1 MIFSVSTRWN
11 KYRHT
16 TGEALVQE
24 ILDLGVDHIELGYDL
39 TIDLVP
45 GVRKMVDDGA
55 VKVASVHNYCPVPIG
70 APMGHPELFTFAD
83 SDYRVRE
90 NAVRYTSNT
99 IEFAAELGATRVVM
113 HCGNAK
119 MPSLT
124 RKLIGLWEDDLQF
137 TEKYEKL
144 KMKLLVRRDKKV
156 AKVLPY
162 LYQCLEQM
170 LPLLEQ
176 TGVALC
182 LENLP
187 TWEAIPTE
195 TEAEALFKHFD
206 SPHIRY
212 WHDIGHG
219 QIRHNLGFINHIR
232 WFERLRPYLAGMHV
246 HDVRR
251 PAMDHLAP
259 SQGTVKFDEF
269 TPHLDPTTLGVLE
282 PSQRVTTEELRTAL
296 DMLRKTWGTP

>member
-11 KYRHT
+11 KYRHR
-16 TGEALVQE
+16 TGEELVEE
-24 ILDLGVDHIELGYDL
+24 ILNLGVDHIELGYDL

-45 GVRKMVDDGA
+45 GVRKMVDSGA
-55 VKVASVHNYCPVPIG
+55 VKVASVHNFCPVPIG

-83 SDYRVRE
+83 RDHRMRE

-99 IEFAAELGATRVVM
+99 VEFAAELGATRVVM

-119 MPSLT
+119 MTSIT
-124 RKLIGLWEDDLQF
+124 RKLIALWDDDLQF
-137 TEKYEKL
+137 TDKYEKL
-144 KMKLLVRRDKKV
+144 KLRLLARRDKKV
-156 AKVLPY
+156 AKVLPL
-162 LYQCLEQM
+162 LYECLEQIH
-170 LPLLEQ
+170 PLLEK

-195 TEAEALFKHFD
+195 TEVEALLKHFD
-206 SPHIRY
+206 SPRIRY
-212 WHDIGHG
+212 WHDVGHG

-232 WFERLRPYLAGMHV
+232 WFERLRPYLAGMHI
-246 HDVRR
+246 HDVLR

-259 SQGTVKFDEF
+259 PEGDIDFNAF
-269 TPHLDPTTLGVLE
+269 TPLLEPSILGVLE
-282 PSQRVTTEELRTAL
+282 PNPRVTPDELRTGL
-296 DMLRKTWGTP
+296 DFLRKLWGTE